1 MEDLFGNTISEKDFE
16 PVRKT
21 LKKTVLKHY
30 QKSEDKTRRCKT
42 CVSIRKCEY
51 HAKTYYK
58 CFILGHSHGS
68 ATDIRLS
75 YVCDFFKRAVD
86 E

>member
-1 MEDLFGNTISEKDFE
+1 MKDLFGNNITEKDFE

-30 QKSEDKTRRCKT
+30 RKSEGKAERCKT
-42 CVSIRKCEY
+42 CVNIRKCEY
-51 HAKTYYK
+51 NAKTYYK
-58 CFILGHSHGS
+58 CFILGHSHGP

-75 YVCDFFKRAVD
+75 YVCDFYKESR
-86 E
+86 